1 MQQAV
6 TGIVAAVFVLLAV
19 TGSRGL
25 AQTRHTVT
33 GLVVAVDQGRTGFVV
48 SHDAIPGVMAA
59 MTMPFEVRDAR
70 ELSGV
75 VPGAM
80 VMFSLVLGDRGAHAE
95 QVRVQRYQSVEQ
107 DPLAATR
114 LTILREAA
122 RARSS
127 PASSSALTAG
137 AIVPDFELI
146 DQIRR
151 PVTLS
156 QFRGKVVAI
165 NFIYTACAYPQFCF
179 RIANHFGVLQR
190 RFSTRLS
197 VDLVLLTI
205 TFDPA
210 RDQPEVLAEYAKQW
224 QADPDD
230 WRFLSGPV
238 TAVQQVTDLFGVRFY
253 PDEGLLNHTVR
264 TAVVG
269 RDGRLVAL
277 IEGNQHTAA
286 QLGDLVQGVI
296 GR

>member
-1 MQQAV
+1 VRRIAV
-6 TGIVAAVFVLLAV
+6 AVLALLAV
-19 TGSRGL
+19 TGADAS
-25 AQTRHTVT
+25 AQARPEVT
-33 GLVVAVDQGRTGFVV
+33 GLVISVDKRLTGFVV
-48 SHDAIPGVMAA
+48 SHEAIAGVMAA
-59 MTMPFEVRDAR
+59 MTMPFEVRDAK

-75 VPGAM
+75 VPGSM
-80 VMFSLVLGDRGAHAE
+80 VTFSLVLDDQGAHAE
-95 QVRVQRYQSVEQ
+95 RVRVKHYQSVEQ
-107 DPLAATR
+107 DPLAAKR

-122 RARSS
+122 DRARAAAAS
-127 PASSSALTAG
+127 PPALAPGTL
-137 AIVPDFELI
+137 IPNFELI
-146 DQIRR
+146 DQLRR
-151 PVTLS
+151 PVTFS

-190 RFSTRLS
+190 RFAARLS
-197 VDLVLLTI
+197 RDLVLLTV

-224 QADPDD
+224 NANPDN

-238 TAVQQVTDLFGVRFY
+238 AAVQRLTDLFGVQFY

-286 QLGDLVQGVI
+286 QLGDLVQTVL
-296 GR
+296 RD